1 MVDVMVLIGVVYL
14 LHRLDKMKVMSKFNK
29 RIKQYAMDKTKA
41 D

>member
-29 RIKQYAMDKTKA
+29 RIKQVCNGQNKS
-41 D
+41 